1 MGQHDA
7 AGLGQHELPIA
18 ALEQPMPEP
27 LLELAQLNRQR
38 RRRHVQR
45 LGGSRQVAPVRDD
58 PEVAQVMEVEI
69 GHRKTLILL
78 ND

>member
-1 MGQHDA
+1 
-7 AGLGQHELPIA
+7 
-18 ALEQPMPEP
+18 
-27 LLELAQLNRQR
+27 
-38 RRRHVQR
+38 VQR

>member
-1 MGQHDA
+1 
-7 AGLGQHELPIA
+7 
-18 ALEQPMPEP
+18 
-27 LLELAQLNRQR
+27 
-38 RRRHVQR
+38 V
-45 LGGSRQVAPVRDD
+45 VAVSFSPVRDD